1 MYSTQVP
8 FVQLFEAV
16 ASYRGSGVYS
26 QVLLPQGSFIVQIST
41 WLDDFR
47 HRTKTDWSLATA
59 EDLSCLYALSRLTSL
74 LLLRFQKV
82 RADGTDYLG
91 PEITIE
97 DFLAY
102 HLHLGFKVHES
113 TGFHPIVYEIG
124 EMRTLEDDLAPL
136 VLLDINW
143 PCLTLD
149 NLIYCRGNVNV
160 QSGSSYATKNVAESS
175 KMYWA
180 YRRKDRAFADQS
192 HGWGHNSQW
201 RTAFRRDYI
210 NGDDFCYNV
219 DGVLSLNNQ
228 DCDCDGIPRETL
240 IELVRNRC
248 LIKTQID
255 DSDLYPYSY
264 RYTEKA

>member
-1 MYSTQVP
+1 MYSTQIP
-8 FVQLFEAV
+8 FVQLFDAV
-16 ASYRGSGVYS
+16 TSYLGRGVYS
-26 QVLLPQGSFIVQIST
+26 QVLSPQGSFVVQVKT

-47 HRTKTDWSLATA
+47 NRTKTDSPIATP

-74 LLLRFQKV
+74 LLLRFQNG

-91 PEITIE
+91 PEIAME
-97 DFLAY
+97 DFLNF

-124 EMRTLEDDLAPL
+124 EVRPMEDNLAPI

-143 PCLTLD
+143 PCLILD
-149 NLIYCRGNVNV
+149 NMIYCRGNVSI
-160 QSGSSYATKNVAESS
+160 QSGSSLTTKKTAESS

-210 NGDDFCYNV
+210 NGNDICYNV
-219 DGVLSLNNQ
+219 DGDLSLNDQ

-248 LIKTQID
+248 LINTQID